1 MLSVITSVAPVLSL
15 IMVGYLA
22 RKFLIPDM
30 NFWDKSNML
39 LYWILMPT
47 LLFYHTS
54 TIDTSSGNIGKY
66 ASVILMCLGI
76 ATVISLITTKLLGYD
91 AKVTSSVLQGSTR
104 HNSFI
109 VLALAGKLFSD
120 EGIAMT
126 TLGLAIFIPVTNI
139 VVVGIVAGLLQKKDK
154 AGGLAKAVLD
164 LTFSILK
171 NPILISIFAGILFS
185 SIYGSE
191 IIVLHDT
198 LNLLGNS
205 ALPLV
210 LLVIG
215 ANLRIMRL
223 SGEAIPIAISVII
236 KMIILPILLFIFAK
250 YLDLTNLETSIV
262 VLFGVVP
269 TAASSFS
276 VARQLGG
283 DYELM
288 GSIITVQTL
297 FSFISVPIIVGLL
310 QVY

>member
-126 TLGLAIFIPVTNI
+126 TLGLAIFIPATNI

>member
-109 VLALAGKLFSD
+109 VLALAGKLFGD